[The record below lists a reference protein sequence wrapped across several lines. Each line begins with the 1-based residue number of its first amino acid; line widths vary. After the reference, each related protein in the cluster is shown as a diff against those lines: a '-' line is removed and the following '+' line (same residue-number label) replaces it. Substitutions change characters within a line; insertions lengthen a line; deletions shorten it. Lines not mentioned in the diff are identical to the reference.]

1 MDQIINFLSSPAAPT
16 ILYIVTLVIFV
27 LSFGVS
33 FLLKRKFAYFSKIPN
48 PLGWTGQY
56 TAQTIAQANGI
67 NIQVKKWTGMLTD
80 YYNPLNKTIVL
91 SPPVYEGRSIASVAV
106 AAHETGHAL
115 QDAQGYFLLKFRSL
129 IVPFIN
135 IGTSAW
141 MWLILLGFL
150 LQKASLLFLG
160 IILYGLI
167 VIFYLIT
174 LPVEIDASARAV
186 KELQKLGFFD
196 QFGDDKTKKQVVN
209 FLFWAGMTYFLAFMA
224 ALAELLR
231 LVSIFLQMQRRD

>member
-1 MDQIINFLSSPAAPT
+1 MEQIINLLSNPAAPT
-16 ILYIVTLVIFV
+16 ILYIVTLIIFV

-33 FLLKRKFAYFSKIPN
+33 FLLQRKFTYFSKIPN
-48 PLGWTGQY
+48 PLGWSGQY
-56 TAQTIAQANGI
+56 TAKTIAQTNGI
-67 NIQVKKWTGMLTD
+67 NIQVQKWSGMLTD

-91 SPPVYEGRSIASVAV
+91 SPQVYDGQSIAAVSV

-115 QDAQGYFLLKFRSL
+115 QDATWYFLLKFRSL
-129 IVPFIN
+129 VVPFIN
-135 IGTSAW
+135 IGTNAW
-141 MWLILLGFL
+141 IWLILLGFL
-150 LQKASLLFLG
+150 LQKTSLLFLG

-186 KELQKLGFFD
+186 KELEKLGFFD
-196 QFGDDKTKKQVVN
+196 QFWDENTKKQVIN

-224 ALAELLR
+224 SLVELLR